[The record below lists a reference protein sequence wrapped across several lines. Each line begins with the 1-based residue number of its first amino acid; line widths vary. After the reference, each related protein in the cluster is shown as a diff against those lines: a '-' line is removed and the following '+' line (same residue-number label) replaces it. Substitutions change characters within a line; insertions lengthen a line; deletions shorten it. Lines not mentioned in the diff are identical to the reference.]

1 MYVCASE
8 ASIKGLPELILA
20 LEAQLLVV
28 FSAQEVAYMTFKIN
42 LLGFFGLFSGFKIRL
57 LDRLTVVSKVLRR
70 FYRP

>member
-8 ASIKGLPELILA
+8 ASIKGLPELLLA

-42 LLGFFGLFSGFKIRL
+42 LLGFF
-57 LDRLTVVSKVLRR
+57 
-70 FYRP
+70 